1 MPTSQKV
8 LLAGVGIGV
17 LAVVVGLIGAGN
29 SVDANIGAGL
39 LVFAGTGVAALSAL
53 GWIVAVVVQ
62 RAKR

>member
-1 MPTSQKV
+1 VPTSQKV

-17 LAVVVGLIGAGN
+17 LAVVVGLIGARN

-39 LVFAGTGVAALSAL
+39 LVFAGAGVAVLSAL
-53 GWIVAVVVQ
+53 GWIIAFVVR